1 MTAAEAFYR
10 FWGQFGFPASEEGS
24 VPDTDPPGYPLLV
37 CRYGEGAGRGE
48 AVGLSVSLWVR
59 STGWREAQEAADR
72 IGAALPPGGVFLPFE
87 DPCEGALWLT
97 RDTPW
102 LTRSGDDEDPLLKR
116 ILFRLTA
123 RVYKG

>member
-1 MTAAEAFYR
+1 MLLYCFSSFETVMVFTKSAI
-10 FWGQFGFPASEEGS
+10 
-24 VPDTDPPGYPLLV
+24 VPDTDPPGYPMLV

-48 AVGLSVSLWVR
+48 AVGLTVSLWVR
-59 STGWREAQEAADR
+59 SPGWRDAQEAADR

>member
-10 FWGQFGFPASEEGS
+10 FWGQFGIPASEEGS
-24 VPDTDPPGYPLLV
+24 MPDTDPPGYPLLV

-48 AVGLSVSLWVR
+48 AVGLAVSLWVR
-59 STGWREAQEAADR
+59 SPGWREAQEAADR

>member
-10 FWGQFGFPASEEGS
+10 FWGQFGFPVAEEGA

-59 STGWREAQEAADR
+59 SPGWRDAQEAADR
-72 IGAALPPGGVFLPFE
+72 IGTALPPGGVLLPC
-87 DPCEGALWLT
+87 DNGALWLT

-102 LTRSGDDEDPLLKR
+102 LTRSGDEEDPMLKR
-116 ILFRLTA
+116 VIFRLMA
-123 RVYKG
+123 RIFKG

>member
-10 FWGQFGFPASEEGS
+10 FWGQFGFPVAEES
-24 VPDTDPPGYPLLV
+24 AVPDTDPPGYPLLV

-59 STGWREAQEAADR
+59 SPGWRDAQEAADR
-72 IGAALPPGGVFLPFE
+72 IGAVLPPGGVLLPC
-87 DPCEGALWLT
+87 DNGALWLT

-102 LTRSGDDEDPLLKR
+102 AMRAGNDEDPLLKR
-116 ILFRLTA
+116 IIFRLTA

>member
-10 FWGQFGFPASEEGS
+10 FLGQFGFPVSEEGA

-48 AVGLSVSLWVR
+48 AVGLAVSLWVR
-59 STGWREAQEAADR
+59 SPGWRDAQEAADR
-72 IGAALPPGGVFLPFE
+72 IGAALPPGGVFLPF
-87 DPCEGALWLT
+87 DGGGLWLT
-97 RDTPW
+97 RDAPW
-102 LTRSGDDEDPLLKR
+102 AMRAGDDEDPMLKR
-116 ILFRLTA
+116 IIFRLTA